1 MGEPANMSMT
11 ISDNSA
17 DDVAAW
23 MENRLDGSI
32 HPALNTDDP
41 NIIYD
46 PDKQVWALLK
56 EIEKPDL

>member
-1 MGEPANMSMT
+1 MSLT

-23 MENRLDGSI
+23 MQNRLDGSI
-32 HPALNTDDP
+32 HPALNTDDS

-46 PDKQVWALLK
+46 PDKQAWALLK
-56 EIEKPDL
+56 ELEKPDL